1 LQQRVSYSAPDNKE
15 LSACRFVHQCANR
28 RKARLV
34 EQLTKC
40 GGAVGR
46 HVRNGTLNGCMDLLI
61 LVRNVALATLP
72 GLFWFWWY
80 VRQDRAH
87 PEPRRYLWRVF
98 LLGALVT
105 VPALFLEFTISLFF
119 PYTAS
124 GLNPA
129 TIAGALLIVA
139 PVEELA
145 KFVVVWAGVYRSRIF
160 NERLDGVIYAVVA
173 ALGFATVENVLVVI
187 SSGASILPLRL
198 VTATLLH
205 ALASGIAGY
214 FMGLAKF
221 SGDARKAR
229 RLIAQ
234 GLAIA
239 IVLHGLYDFIAIS
252 DSDIKVVLLLVLM
265 LLMFLVL
272 DSSVRHLKA
281 DDAADRAINP
291 R

>member
-1 LQQRVSYSAPDNKE
+1 
-15 LSACRFVHQCANR
+15 
-28 RKARLV
+28 
-34 EQLTKC
+34 
-40 GGAVGR
+40 
-46 HVRNGTLNGCMDLLI
+46 MDWLI
-61 LVRNVALATLP
+61 VARNVALATLP

-80 VRQDRAH
+80 VRQDRVH

-105 VPALFLEFTISLFF
+105 IPALFIEFTIALFV
-119 PYTAS
+119 PYTAPI
-124 GLNPA
+124 LTPI

-139 PVEELA
+139 PIEELA
-145 KFVVVWAGVYRSRIF
+145 KFLVVWAGVYRTRIF

-187 SSGASILPLRL
+187 SSGAAILPLRL

-214 FMGLAKF
+214 FMGLAKYA
-221 SGDARKAR
+221 GDKRR
-229 RLIAQ
+229 EHRLIIQ
-234 GLAIA
+234 GLVIA
-239 IVLHGLYDFIAIS
+239 TVLHGLYDFIAIS
-252 DSDIKVVLLLVLM
+252 DSDVKLVLLLLLM

-281 DDAADRAINP
+281 DDAADPRTNRNP
-291 R
+291 